1 MSSIKMVKTKESM
14 NLNKCVREI
23 KKDIVV
29 LGTSVE
35 LSDEFFT
42 SCNSW
47 FATYEK
53 YYYRTNSTI
62 ALSILLEEVDDR
74 FEVYLIVAAGGGGV
88 FNFSYGSET
97 NLLDK
102 AVRYLQSKGFK

>member
-14 NLNKCVREI
+14 NLNKCVCEI

-42 SCNSW
+42 SCNS
-47 FATYEK
+47 
-53 YYYRTNSTI
+53 
-62 ALSILLEEVDDR
+62 
-74 FEVYLIVAAGGGGV
+74 
-88 FNFSYGSET
+88 
-97 NLLDK
+97 
-102 AVRYLQSKGFK
+102 

>member
-14 NLNKCVREI
+14 NLNKCVCEI

-74 FEVYLIVAAGGGGV
+74 FEVYLIVQQAEEV
-88 FNFSYGSET
+88 
-97 NLLDK
+97 
-102 AVRYLQSKGFK
+102 YLIFHMDPKQIYSIKL